1 MRYQPNWDRP
11 HVLSRIESRAVSDVR
26 TVRHAAPIVRY
37 MPLSSSTP
45 STRVPSLLS
54 LLADGGGRH
63 AAIGLLHTRALEL
76 TGALCSILFEQK
88 PGGTAL
94 QVTSGSGV
102 EHLPTDAWHPSVRE
116 SALISQAF
124 GSRATT
130 LVRSVSTE
138 MPNLFLRLRADHA
151 LLVPLVAA
159 SRRVG
164 LLTLGLPAGIG
175 ERAVSALE
183 SSDVPAGLLVALELS
198 RLRQREELEA
208 EARQVICAFSEQL
221 STSLAL
227 APALEAMCV
236 AATRVFGADR
246 TTVWAHQRDTR
257 TLSAVASSDPGYRAN
272 VTPVRVD
279 DPLAPA
285 ASALRMQ
292 QAGLASTAQAVT
304 STLIVPLRGCR
315 RALGGLVFEGVR
327 IEPGEDL
334 TILTR
339 ANELGRQLSASVETV
354 QLLGSVM
361 QSRRELE
368 QLFASIAHIIVVIDA
383 DGCVSRVNPSF
394 ADAVGRTP
402 EQLLQRPFSECVG
415 NELAQ
420 FVNGLENPLAAP
432 VLREITDSVLG
443 GPYMVTVTD
452 LITESRRHAGRVV
465 VARTIPN
472 SAAVEAPRL
481 KQTATLAAL
490 GEFVAGVAHELNNP
504 LQSVLGHLELLHA
517 TGAVPESIR
526 ADIRAVARDADRAA
540 RVVRH
545 LLVFAGAGRLQR
557 RSAGINGILQRVL
570 ALRKASCR
578 SKHIEVVRHY
588 DQQLPRILVDPIL
601 LHQVFLNI
609 VMNAEHA
616 VAATRR
622 PGRIEISTGLGSNGD
637 SLTASIRDNGAG
649 IDDKTIFR
657 VFEPFYTTKDV
668 GQGAGLG
675 LALAYGIVHE
685 HGGRIAA
692 ANHPDGGAVF
702 TVELPTI
709 KQA

>member
-1 MRYQPNWDRP
+1 
-11 HVLSRIESRAVSDVR
+11 
-26 TVRHAAPIVRY
+26 
-37 MPLSSSTP
+37 MPSSSSTP

-54 LLADGGGRH
+54 LLADSGGRH

-76 TGALCSILFEQK
+76 TGALCSILFEQA

-94 QVTSGSGV
+94 QVTSGAGV
-102 EHLPTDAWHPSVRE
+102 DRLPTEAWHPTLRE
-116 SALISQAF
+116 SGVISQAF
-124 GSRATT
+124 GSRAITI
-130 LVRSVSTE
+130 VRSVLAE
-138 MPNLFLRLRADHA
+138 MPNLHARLRTDQA
-151 LLVPLVAA
+151 LLVPLVAS

-164 LLTLGLPAGIG
+164 LLALGLPVGFA
-175 ERAVSALE
+175 ERAASTLE

-198 RLRQREELEA
+198 RLRQHEELEA
-208 EARQVICAFSEQL
+208 EARQVICAFSDRL
-221 STSLAL
+221 SASLAL

-246 TTVWAHQRDTR
+246 ATVWALQRDTR
-257 TLSAVASSDPGYRAN
+257 TLSAVASSDPNYRAG
-272 VTPVRVD
+272 VTSVRVD

-292 QAGLASTAQAVT
+292 QSGLASTAHAAT
-304 STLIVPLRGCR
+304 STLTVPLRGCR
-315 RALGGLVFEGVR
+315 RALGGLIFEGVR
-327 IEPGEDL
+327 IEPGDDL
-334 TILTR
+334 TILNR
-339 ANELGRQLSASVETV
+339 ADELGRQLSASVETV

-368 QLFASIAHIIVVIDA
+368 QLFNSIAHIIVVIDP
-383 DGCVSRVNPSF
+383 DGCIARVNPAF
-394 ADAVGRTP
+394 AAAAGRSP
-402 EQLLQRPFSECVG
+402 DQLIQRPFSECVG
-415 NELAQ
+415 TELSQ
-420 FVNGLENPLAAP
+420 FVNGLQHPLASP
-432 VLREITDSVLG
+432 VLREIKDSVLG
-443 GPYMVTVTD
+443 GPYTVTVTD
-452 LITESRRHAGRVV
+452 LITDSTRHAGRVV
-465 VARTIPN
+465 VARNIP
-472 SAAVEAPRL
+472 SVHAGEMEKPRL

-517 TGAVPESIR
+517 TGAVPEAIR

-557 RSAGINGILQRVL
+557 RAAGINGILQRVL

-588 DQQLPRILVDPIL
+588 EEHLPRILVDPIL

-616 VAATRR
+616 VAATKR
-622 PGRIEISTGLGSNGD
+622 PGRIEISTGLGSTGD
-637 SLTASIRDNGAG
+637 WLTASIRDNGAG
-649 IDDKTIFR
+649 IDDRTISR

-685 HGGRIAA
+685 HGGRITA
-692 ANHPDGGAVF
+692 ANHPEGGAVF
-702 TVELPTI
+702 TVELPTTWP
-709 KQA
+709 A

>member
-1 MRYQPNWDRP
+1 
-11 HVLSRIESRAVSDVR
+11 
-26 TVRHAAPIVRY
+26 
-37 MPLSSSTP
+37 MPLSSRTP
-45 STRVPSLLS
+45 SARVPSLLS

-76 TGALCSILFEQK
+76 TGATCSILFEQT
-88 PGGTAL
+88 PGSTAL

-102 EHLPTDAWHPSVRE
+102 DHLPTDAWHPSVRE
-116 SALISQAF
+116 SAVLSHAF
-124 GSRATT
+124 ASRAITF
-130 LVRSVSTE
+130 VRAVATE
-138 MPNLFLRLRADHA
+138 MPNLHARLRAEQA
-151 LLVPLVAA
+151 LVVPLVAA

-164 LLTLGLPAGIG
+164 LLALGLTIGHG
-175 ERAVSALE
+175 ERAAAALE

-208 EARQVICAFSEQL
+208 DARQVICAFSERL
-221 STSLAL
+221 SASLAL
-227 APALEAMCV
+227 PPALEAMCV

-246 TTVWAHQRDTR
+246 ATVWVHQRDTR
-257 TLSAVASSDPGYRAN
+257 TLSAVASSDPNYRDGI
-272 VTPVRVD
+272 TSVRVD

-285 ASALRMQ
+285 ASAVRMQ
-292 QAGLASTAQAVT
+292 QAGLASTARAAT

-327 IEPGEDL
+327 IEPGDDL

-339 ANELGRQLSASVETV
+339 ADELGRQLSASVETV

-368 QLFASIAHIIVVIDA
+368 QLFASIAHIIVVINP
-383 DGCVSRVNPSF
+383 DGCVARVNPAF
-394 ADAVGRTP
+394 AEAVGRTP
-402 EQLLQRPFSECVG
+402 EQLLQQPFSACVG
-415 NELAQ
+415 PELAQ
-420 FVNGLENPLAAP
+420 FVNGLQNPLESP
-432 VLREITDSVLG
+432 VLREISDSVLG
-443 GPYMVTVTD
+443 GPYVVTVTD
-452 LITESRRHAGRVV
+452 LITESGRHAGRVV
-465 VARTIPN
+465 VARNIPA
-472 SAAVEAPRL
+472 SAAGRVERAHT

-504 LQSVLGHLELLHA
+504 LQSVLGHLELLRA

-526 ADIRAVARDADRAA
+526 ADISAVARDADRAA

-616 VAATRR
+616 VAATKR
-622 PGRIEISTGLGSNGD
+622 PGRIEISTGLGPAGECVTTSVRD
-637 SLTASIRDNGAG
+637 SGAG
-649 IDDKTIFR
+649 IDEETIAR

-668 GQGAGLG
+668 GQGTGLG
-675 LALAYGIVHE
+675 LSLAYGIVHE
-685 HGGRIAA
+685 HGGRITV
-692 ANHPDGGAVF
+692 ANHPEGGAVF
-702 TVELPTI
+702 TVELPTT
-709 KQA
+709 